1 MKKPSRLFSS
11 LTLIAALTMIAAAC
25 GGAPAPTAA
34 PQPTKAPEATKA
46 PEPTAVPEPTKAP
59 EATAVPEP
67 TKAAEPAAAAGKYQ
81 EAPIL
86 AEQVKAGKL
95 PPVDERLPETPF
107 VVGPGVLLPESDVD
121 WKPGIYGGILHS
133 AHAVANWSPD
143 IFVMMNEPLLSA
155 PGLGVQNIRGNVLQ
169 DFKVEN
175 DNKDFTFT
183 LRKGLKWSDGQ
194 PVTTE
199 DVRFVWEDI
208 YGNDKLYPNGVPDR
222 FKTGFSPTGKP
233 GKLAIV
239 DDFTFKMSFEEPY
252 GGFLRSITIEGWN
265 GYTELLRPSHYLKNF
280 HIKYKTLDELKP
292 LLDENKLTDEWWNLF
307 TLKNCNNWDM
317 TNPKCVDYPGLYPW
331 IQVKAEQGVMKFVRN
346 PYYYKVDT
354 EGKQLPYIDE
364 MVSTQMENVEM
375 VNMKVATGDVDFL
388 RESTALIKVPMYKE
402 AETKA
407 NIDVKMTDMH
417 VDSSGLR
424 LNQTFSDT
432 VWQEIV
438 QNVKFRQAVS
448 HAINRQEIIDTL
460 YYGFASMP
468 EATVGE
474 ENMTYD
480 VDLANKMLDEIG
492 LDKKD
497 ANGIRLRS
505 DGKPLE
511 ILIEH
516 AAWAPD
522 IGPAAELAAQYLNAV
537 GIKAS
542 VKQLENNAYNQKQ
555 TNNEIQANTQ
565 WSHDQGWDSD
575 WTQGDSARA
584 GQMWEQW
591 RASQGKTGSEPPAW
605 IKKAY
610 ELDKARWS
618 SVSGSDEYNKLRE
631 DGYAWERENLPY
643 INFVEHVK
651 YPMIAKKNL
660 GNVATAG
667 FAIASNFAG
676 EQLYWTDAK

>member
-1 MKKPSRLFSS
+1 MKTPSRLFKSVMS
-11 LTLIAALTMIAAAC
+11 LAAATLILSAC
-25 GGAPAPTAA
+25 GQAAAPTAA
-34 PQPTKAPEATKA
+34 PAPA
-46 PEPTAVPEPTKAP
+46 EPTPVP
-59 EATAVPEP
+59 EATAEP
-67 TKAAEPAAAAGKYQ
+67 TAAPVEEATAAPEAPAAEPAAAGKYT
-81 EAPIL
+81 EAPVL
-86 AEQVKAGKL
+86 AEQVKAGTI
-95 PPVDERLPETPF
+95 PPLEERMPEDPF
-107 VVGPGVLLPESDVD
+107 VVGPGVLLPETDVD

-155 PGLGVQNIRGNVLQ
+155 PGLGVQNIRGNILK

-175 DNKDFTFT
+175 DNKEFTFY

-194 PVTTE
+194 PVTSE

-208 YGNDKLYPNGVPDR
+208 YGDEKLYPNGVPAR
-222 FKTGFSPTGKP
+222 FRTGFAPDGEP
-233 GKLAIV
+233 GKLEII
-239 DDFTFKMSFEEPY
+239 DDFTFKVTFAAPY
-252 GGFLRSITIEGWN
+252 GGFLRAITIEGWN
-265 GYTELLRPSHYLKNF
+265 GYTELLRPSHYLKQF
-280 HIKYKTLDELKP
+280 HIKYKTLEELKP
-292 LLDENKLTDEWWNLF
+292 LLEENKLTDEWWNLF

-317 TNPKCVDYPGLYPW
+317 TNPKCIDYPGLYPW
-331 IQVKAEQGVMKFVRN
+331 IQKEAGQGVMKFVRN
-346 PYYYKVDT
+346 PYYYKVDV

-364 MVSTQMENVEM
+364 LVSTQMENVEM

-388 RESTALIKVPMYKE
+388 RESTALVKVPMYKE
-402 AETKA
+402 AEEKA
-407 NIDVKMTDMH
+407 NIEVKMTDMH

-432 VWQEIV
+432 VWREIA

-448 HAINRQEIIDTL
+448 HAINRQELIDTL

-468 EATVGE
+468 EVTVGP
-474 ENMTYD
+474 ENMAYD
-480 VDLANKMLDEIG
+480 VDLANKLLDEIG

-497 ANGIRLRS
+497 ADGFRLRS

-537 GIKAS
+537 GIKTS

-575 WTQGDSARA
+575 WTQGDAGRA

-591 RASQGKTGSEPPAW
+591 RASNGTTGEEPPAW

-618 SVSGSDEYNKLRE
+618 SVSGSDEYNALKE
-631 DGYAWERENLPY
+631 EGYAWERENLPY
-643 INFVEHVK
+643 INFVEQVK